1 MWGVFIFAYQYSII
15 GGDIRQVL
23 LFEELRKK
31 ASCIRFGVGTQG
43 DRAVSLELAVSLA
56 QNLLLPIPMCKGNR
70 LNIQQQDIM
79 ETKEDILK
87 YIRKGQRIFGGCMD
101 RAWVEHVREKGA
113 LCYDY
118 MEEKNIAIYNSIATA
133 EGTIAEILQNCPRN
147 LHGAKVMILG
157 YGICAKTLAVKL
169 KGMSAE
175 VCIAARSEHA
185 LMEAYANGYR
195 MIKLEKMSEIIK
207 EYSIIVNTIPAR
219 VIGRKELECVN
230 EETEI
235 YEIASFP
242 YGVDMDMANEL
253 GITVKVCP
261 SLPAKYAPVSSA
273 EILKQYIMEK
283 SGGSI

>member
-1 MWGVFIFAYQYSII
+1 MWGVFIFVYQYSII

-43 DRAVSLELAVSLA
+43 DKAVSLELAVSLA
-56 QNLLLPIPMCKGNR
+56 QNLLLPIPMCKGTK
-70 LNIQQQDIM
+70 LNIQQQDIVG
-79 ETKEDILK
+79 TKEDILK
-87 YIRKGQRIFGGCMD
+87 YIRKGQRIFAGCMD
-101 RAWVEHVREKGA
+101 QAWVERAREKGA
-113 LCYDY
+113 VCYDY

-133 EGTIAEILQNCPRN
+133 EGTIAEILQTCPRN

-157 YGICAKTLAVKL
+157 YGTCAKTLAVKL
-169 KGMSAE
+169 RGLAAE
-175 VCIAARSEHA
+175 VCIAARSDQA

-219 VIGRKELECVN
+219 VIGRNELECVN